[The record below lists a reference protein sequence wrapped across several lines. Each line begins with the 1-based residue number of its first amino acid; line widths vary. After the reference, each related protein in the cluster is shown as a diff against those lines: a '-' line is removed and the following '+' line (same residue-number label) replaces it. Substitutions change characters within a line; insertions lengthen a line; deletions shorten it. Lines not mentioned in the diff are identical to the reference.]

1 MLIIVPYFSLILLYL
16 FFLYLL
22 LYLFFPAIA
31 GFYHEEELESI
42 TKIFGI
48 ILIINSFGIVQQ
60 AKLTIALDFKRLAM
74 ASLTAVVISGV
85 VGVIMACKS
94 FGAWALVWQSLLNN
108 LLRVLFVWFFR
119 LDAFFPFFGQIF

>member
-16 FFLYLL
+16 FFV
-22 LYLFFPAIA
+22 FIVISFSPAIA

-108 LLRVLFVWFFR
+108 LLRVLLSGFFR